1 MSSYTVSLTGTSST
15 LRSVLFPALRL
26 EKDKLWEAALL
37 DITTYNS
44 IPNVTENVNNKI
56 HYYKTK
62 DAKTNK
68 YSKLEEFS
76 LSTGAYEIDDINEA
90 IQNHMGKDNI
100 TIKGNNNTMKAE
112 IKSKFYIDFSQEHS
126 IGGLLGFPKTTKVL
140 EPNTNHAGNKT
151 VTIMKVNSIDV
162 TCNIIQGS
170 YRDGENTHILH
181 TFYPTV
187 APGFKIVEKPQNL
200 VYLPLNTSF
209 ISDIVVNILDQDGNH
224 IDFRQEPITIRI
236 HIKSTA

>member
-1 MSSYTVSLTGTSST
+1 
-15 LRSVLFPALRL
+15 
-26 EKDKLWEAALL
+26 
-37 DITTYNS
+37 
-44 IPNVTENVNNKI
+44 
-56 HYYKTK
+56 
-62 DAKTNK
+62 
-68 YSKLEEFS
+68 
-76 LSTGAYEIDDINEA
+76 
-90 IQNHMGKDNI
+90 MGKDNI

-112 IKSKFYIDFSQEHS
+112 ITSKFYIDFTKEHS
-126 IGGLLGFPKTTKVL
+126 IGSLLGFPKTTEIL
-140 EPNTNHAGNKT
+140 QPNTVHTGKET
-151 VTIMKVNSIDV
+151 VNVMKVNSIDV

-200 VYLPLNTSF
+200 VYLPLNASY